1 MKKRVFLVLL
11 ITVLAAGAAFAQ
23 PEFKLSAGAGGL
35 FVSDFGGGVQMK
47 GDAMF
52 GLASMEVKM
61 DFPYSGGGGYAFFD
75 ATYAELSIGYS
86 YSKLKPKFKGSMKTM
101 GTETSLDPEDYASI
115 PTIKM
120 QNLNIGLLGKYPIA
134 ISKQFSIF
142 PLLGVEWSQALS
154 VKGKFEDLDGDGV
167 DDEGEYR
174 RMNSDG
180 TYGSKAPGDWSA
192 LWFKGGVGMD
202 LSFSESLYLRLDVLY
217 GLRLPSKAEKD
228 FVELM
233 KTMVAEALPDSVQM
247 SVDASPLKGHGLTA
261 KLAIGFRF

>member
-11 ITVLAAGAAFAQ
+11 ITVLAAVAAFAQ

-35 FVSDFGGGVQMK
+35 FVSDFGGGAQMK
-47 GDAMF
+47 GDAMG
-52 GLASMEVKM
+52 GLVSTEVKI

-86 YSKLKPKFKGSMKTM
+86 FSKLKPKFKGSMKMM
-101 GTETSLDPEDYASI
+101 GTEMPIDPEDFSSI
-115 PTIKM
+115 PTVKM

-180 TYGSKAPGDWSA
+180 TSGSKAPGDWSA

-202 LSFSESLYLRLDVLY
+202 FSFTESLYLRLDVLY

-228 FVELM
+228 IVDLM
-233 KTMVAEALPDSVQM
+233 KAKATSESPLPM
-247 SVDASPLKGHGLTA
+247 SVDAKPLLGHGLTA